1 VDFHIVSKQT
11 FKLLNVDRG
20 TCASYL
26 SLTFDDLHFTQTRI
40 AIYSTITDLIL
51 NSEVNG
57 KDNPRTT
64 KIKRYDTE
72 ETEALYERV
81 HKEISGNITQSDIET
96 LYNTSIYVLVR
107 SYENIQIKF
116 NELKSQSMAEL
127 KQCGA
132 DLKDLVVLY
141 LSV

>member
-1 VDFHIVSKQT
+1 VSKQT

-40 AIYSTITDLIL
+40 AIYSSITDLVL

-57 KDNPRTT
+57 KSNEDSM
-64 KIKRYDTE
+64 KMKRYNTE
-72 ETEALYERV
+72 ETESFYNRV
-81 HKEISGNITQSDIET
+81 NKEMNGNISQNDIET
-96 LYNTSIYVLVR
+96 LYNTSVYVLVR

-116 NELKSQSMAEL
+116 NELKSQSTTEL
-127 KQCGA
+127 KQCGI
-132 DLKDLVVLY
+132 DLKDLVSFCV
-141 LSV
+141 SD